1 MRLRPG
7 TVGVLSA
14 FLVLASAFYLIK
26 SFAHPPVRGR
36 AASPEAAV
44 ISLHQATARD
54 WFSLPGIGVVMAER
68 IIAKKK
74 TARGFCRIEDLLQVK
89 GIGRRKLER
98 LRPWIDLKSKGE

>member
-7 TVGVLSA
+7 TVGVLSV
-14 FLVLASAFYLIK
+14 FLALASGFCLIK
-26 SFAHPPVRGR
+26 SFAGR
-36 AASPEAAV
+36 RVAGRIASPEAAL

-54 WFSLPGIGVVMAER
+54 WFSLPGIGVTTAER

-74 TARGFCRIEDLLQVK
+74 VSPGFYRIEDLLQVK

-98 LRPWIDLKSKGE
+98 LRPWIDLQSKED

>member
-7 TVGVLSA
+7 TVRVLTGFLTLACA
-14 FLVLASAFYLIK
+14 FSLIK
-26 SFAHPPVRGR
+26 SFTVRPVSVR
-36 AASPEAAV
+36 AASPEAAL

-54 WFSLPGIGVVMAER
+54 WFSLPGIGIVIAER

-74 TARGFCRIEDLLQVK
+74 VNQGFYRIEDLLQVK

-98 LRPWIDLKSKGE
+98 LRPWIDLKNKED